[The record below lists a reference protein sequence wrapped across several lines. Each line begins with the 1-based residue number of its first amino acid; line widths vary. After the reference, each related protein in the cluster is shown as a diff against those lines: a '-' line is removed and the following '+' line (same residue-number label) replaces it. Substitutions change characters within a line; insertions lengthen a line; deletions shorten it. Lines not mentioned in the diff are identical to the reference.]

1 MKFNKIGI
9 IVGHEYVTR
18 VRKKTFLLTTLL
30 TPLLLG
36 LCFCIPALIMLAGG
50 SEHYN
55 VKVIDDS
62 GICAPFFENDDA
74 TTYQITSGEDA
85 VALSKALKE
94 NGLYAVVRI
103 SALDADGNVT
113 VDAFSDE
120 PLNVDVKGN
129 VKHAVNKAVEA
140 RKLTAYN
147 INDLDKIMD
156 AVRTDIRINTMTMT
170 ESGEAKE
177 DSAELYMI
185 LAYLM
190 GFVIYLFVFLFGNS
204 VMQSIIEEKSSR
216 VVEVVVSSV
225 RSVELMMGKII
236 GVALVA
242 LTQFVMWVA
251 LTLVIVVAFGSVASQ
266 KLAEK
271 QPEAVASIMAA
282 GGSGSIDN
290 IASLVEAT
298 SQDGENVGMVKI
310 LRQISDLNWLYII
323 GCFLIYFILG
333 YLLYASMF
341 AAVGA
346 AVDNAADTGQLQMP
360 ITIPMLVGLFM
371 MLHVFQHPSSPIAFW
386 GSIIPWTSPMVML
399 SRIPFGVVP
408 AWELILSIGLLL
420 LAFVATAY
428 LSARIYRRGILSFG
442 KKSTFKDLF
451 KWMKNN

>member
-9 IVGHEYVTR
+9 IIGHEYFTR
-18 VRKKTFLLTTLL
+18 VRKKTFLLTTFL

-55 VKVIDDS
+55 VRVIDDS
-62 GICAPFFENDDA
+62 GICTPFFENDDA
-74 TTYQITSGEDA
+74 TTYEITSGEDA
-85 VALSKALKE
+85 AALSKSLKE
-94 NGLYAVVRI
+94 NGLYAVVYI

-156 AVRTDIRINTMTMT
+156 AVHTDIRINTMTMT

-190 GFVIYLFVFLFGNS
+190 SFIIYMFVFLFGNS

-242 LTQFVMWVA
+242 LTQFVMWVV

-298 SQDGENVGMVKI
+298 SQDGENAGMVKI

-360 ITIPMLVGLFM
+360 ITIPMIIGLFM

-399 SRIPFGVVP
+399 ARIPFGVVP
-408 AWELILSIGLLL
+408 VWQLALSIGLLL
-420 LAFVATAY
+420 LAFVGTAY

-451 KWMKNN
+451 KWMKNK

>member
-1 MKFNKIGI
+1 
-9 IVGHEYVTR
+9 
-18 VRKKTFLLTTLL
+18 
-30 TPLLLG
+30 
-36 LCFCIPALIMLAGG
+36 
-50 SEHYN
+50 
-55 VKVIDDS
+55 
-62 GICAPFFENDDA
+62 
-74 TTYQITSGEDA
+74 
-85 VALSKALKE
+85 
-94 NGLYAVVRI
+94 
-103 SALDADGNVT
+103 
-113 VDAFSDE
+113 
-120 PLNVDVKGN
+120 
-129 VKHAVNKAVEA
+129 
-140 RKLTAYN
+140 
-147 INDLDKIMD
+147 
-156 AVRTDIRINTMTMT
+156 
-170 ESGEAKE
+170 
-177 DSAELYMI
+177 MI

-190 GFVIYLFVFLFGNS
+190 SFIIYMFVFLFGNS

-242 LTQFVMWVA
+242 LTQFVMWVV

-282 GGSGSIDN
+282 EGSGSIDN

-298 SQDGENVGMVKI
+298 SQDGENAGMVKI
-310 LRQISDLNWLYII
+310 LRQISDMNWLYII

-360 ITIPMLVGLFM
+360 ITIPMIIGLFM

-399 SRIPFGVVP
+399 ARIPFGVVP
-408 AWELILSIGLLL
+408 AWQLVLSIGLLL

>member
-282 GGSGSIDN
+282 EGNGSIDN

>member
-242 LTQFVMWVA
+242 LTQFVMWVV

-282 GGSGSIDN
+282 EGSGSIDN

>member
-9 IVGHEYVTR
+9 IIGHEYSTR
-18 VRKKTFLLTTLL
+18 VRKKTFLLTTFL

-36 LCFCIPALIMLAGG
+36 LCFCIPTLIMLADG

-62 GICAPFFENDDA
+62 GICAPFFENDDN
-74 TTYQITSGEDA
+74 TTYEITSGEDA
-85 VALSKALKE
+85 VALSKSLEE
-94 NGLYAVVRI
+94 NGLYAVVHI
-103 SALDADGNVT
+103 SALDSDGNVT
-113 VDAFSDE
+113 VDAYSDE
-120 PLNVDVKGN
+120 PLNVDAKRNIKQSVS
-129 VKHAVNKAVEA
+129 KAVEA

-156 AVRTDIRINTMTMT
+156 AVHTDIRINTMTMT

-190 GFVIYLFVFLFGNS
+190 SFIIYMFVFLFGNS

-225 RSVELMMGKII
+225 RSVELMMGKIV

-251 LTLVIVVAFGSVASQ
+251 LTLLIVVCFGTVASQ
-266 KLAEK
+266 KLAER

-298 SQDGENVGMVKI
+298 SQNGENAGMVKI
-310 LRQISDLNWLYII
+310 LHQISDLNWLYII

-360 ITIPMLVGLFM
+360 ITIPMIIGLFM
-371 MLHVFQHPSSPIAFW
+371 MIHVFQHPSSPIAFW

-399 SRIPFGVVP
+399 ARIPFGVVP
-408 AWELILSIGLLL
+408 TWQLALSTGLLL

-442 KKSTFKDLF
+442 KKSTFMDLF
-451 KWMKNN
+451 KWMKNK

>member
-9 IVGHEYVTR
+9 IIGHEYFTR
-18 VRKKTFLLTTLL
+18 VRKKTFLLTTFL

-55 VKVIDDS
+55 VRVIDDS
-62 GICAPFFENDDA
+62 GICAAFFENDDA
-74 TTYQITSGEDA
+74 TTYKITSGEDA
-85 VALSKALKE
+85 AALSKSLKD
-94 NGLYAVVRI
+94 NGLYAVVHI

-113 VDAFSDE
+113 VNAYSDE

-129 VKHAVNKAVEA
+129 VRHAVNKAVEA

-156 AVRTDIRINTMTMT
+156 AVHTDIRINTMTMT

-190 GFVIYLFVFLFGNS
+190 SFIIYMFVFLFGNS

-242 LTQFVMWVA
+242 LTQFVMWVV

-282 GGSGSIDN
+282 EGSGSIDN

-298 SQDGENVGMVKI
+298 SQDGENAGMVKI
-310 LRQISDLNWLYII
+310 LRQISDMNWLYII

-360 ITIPMLVGLFM
+360 ITIPMIIGLFM

-399 SRIPFGVVP
+399 ARIPFGVVP
-408 AWELILSIGLLL
+408 VWQLALSIGLLL
-420 LAFVATAY
+420 LAFVGTAY